1 MISPE
6 LVEED
11 TGIPY
16 FMKLSKISF
25 WEMLLNYKKMT
36 VEMKTIH
43 LNFDK
48 LIFTVVFRWFLTV
61 NEKSTYIMSI
71 FLILWKNIPVFLFL
85 HSFSVLVIH
94 VSIERLYVAKSSA
107 AFFSSSL
114 IALLQSLDRFLYKRF
129 SLIVL

>member
-1 MISPE
+1 M
-6 LVEED
+6 EED
-11 TGIPY
+11 TDIPY

-71 FLILWKNIPVFLFL
+71 FLILWKNIPVFLSL
-85 HSFSVLVIH
+85 LSFSVIVMY
-94 VSIERLYVAKSSA
+94 VSIERLYAAKFPA
-107 AFFSSSL
+107 AFFPSSL
-114 IALLQSLDRFLYKRF
+114 FALNRFLFKRF
-129 SLIVL
+129 S

>member
-1 MISPE
+1 M
-6 LVEED
+6 EED
-11 TGIPY
+11 TDIPY

-71 FLILWKNIPVFLFL
+71 FLILWKNIPVFLSL
-85 HSFSVLVIH
+85 LSFSALVMY
-94 VSIERLYVAKSSA
+94 VSMERLYAAKFEA
-107 AFFSSSL
+107 ALFSSSL
-114 IALLQSLDRFLYKRF
+114 FAVLQSMNRFLFKRF
-129 SLIVL
+129 R